1 MSNCSFSELPGEYR
15 TPHHYLS
22 FAMTAQNKSADERL
36 EHLKQAFNRGN
47 NLCRAAA
54 ASVSFNVF
62 IRIPLLLRITLG
74 SIVNIIAF
82 WLGAMTSFRSPELFL
97 RPPHRD
103 ELPWR
108 KTCAIPDADLSA
120 VYSVGHRA

>member
-15 TPHHYLS
+15 TPHHYMS
-22 FAMTAQNKSADERL
+22 FAMTAQNKSADER
-36 EHLKQAFNRGN
+36 
-47 NLCRAAA
+47 

-82 WLGAMTSFRSPELFL
+82 WLGAMTSFRSPVLFL
-97 RPPHRD
+97 RSLHRD
-103 ELPWR
+103 ELPR
-108 KTCAIPDADLSA
+108 RRTYATPGVDLSA
-120 VYSVGHRA
+120 AYSAGHRASLGS

>member
-22 FAMTAQNKSADERL
+22 FAMTAQNKSADER
-36 EHLKQAFNRGN
+36 
-47 NLCRAAA
+47 

-82 WLGAMTSFRSPELFL
+82 LLGAMTSFRSPELFL
-97 RPPHRD
+97 RPLRRD
-103 ELPWR
+103 ELPR
-108 KTCAIPDADLSA
+108 RRICAIPDVDLSA

>member
-22 FAMTAQNKSADERL
+22 FAMTAQNKSADER
-36 EHLKQAFNRGN
+36 
-47 NLCRAAA
+47 

-103 ELPWR
+103 ELLRR

>member
-1 MSNCSFSELPGEYR
+1 MLPFMPSNQYSHLRPKHIIQR
-15 TPHHYLS
+15 HAH
-22 FAMTAQNKSADERL
+22 ERL

-62 IRIPLLLRITLG
+62 IRIPILLRITLG

-103 ELPWR
+103 ELPRR